1 MVASVF
7 TLSMPILKVRKAC
20 YDNFGKIFRPY
31 FFFPTLFLKKK
42 KKKPQNL
49 ISNFMII
56 LYQNTTRYM
65 SYKWVKHFSPKDI
78 DPKEEV
84 AEKTE
89 KNKTDSSQ
97 WWHCSRERQKST
109 PAKQNS
115 EMTLHLPCPF
125 LWNKNEMHKTPFNLL
140 KILLISFL
148 FGTPYFF

>member
-1 MVASVF
+1 MTILERFFDLVF
-7 TLSMPILKVRKAC
+7 FSHL
-20 YDNFGKIFRPY
+20 IF
-31 FFFPTLFLKKK
+31 KKEK

-49 ISNFMII
+49 ISNFMIV
-56 LYQNTTRYM
+56 LYRNTTRYR
-65 SYKWVKHFSPKDI
+65 SYKCVKHFSPKDI

-97 WWHCSRERQKST
+97 WWHCSREPQKST

-140 KILLISFL
+140 KILLISLL